1 MGMDQTRTSNQLTTT
16 GKKDQDRVLFFFSST
31 TSAIIAAFSMAGNL
45 NGQYRRPDRSE
56 IGPYLG
62 SSSGGLWVAE
72 KSTAPTISEV
82 EI

>member
-1 MGMDQTRTSNQLTTT
+1 
-16 GKKDQDRVLFFFSST
+16 
-31 TSAIIAAFSMAGNL
+31 MAGNL

-72 KSTAPTISEV
+72 KSTAPAIYEV
-82 EI
+82 GIKQKARPEVSLADAPELIFSCSAFG